1 MKRISF
7 VENNDK
13 KEFVISS
20 TKNWFFIIA
29 FAPFLLVWLAVELF
43 IPILILA
50 NLNAISSLGIWF
62 LGWTV
67 IGVFIVKTWIW
78 EVFGKT
84 ILSIKNSKLIIKKK
98 FDFISS
104 SKYINLIGITDLMIL
119 NKDIESTRYFTR
131 PNYLFSTNTKS
142 INFNYGSSKINAVNW
157 INQEE
162 AELIIKILSESIE
175 VARSH
180 KNQSS

>member
-7 VENNDK
+7 AENNDK

-43 IPILILA
+43 FSIIILA
-50 NLNAISSLGIWF
+50 NLKAISSLSIWL
-62 LGWTV
+62 LGWTA
-67 IGVFIVKTWIW
+67 IGLFFIKTWLW

-84 ILSIKNSKLIIKKK
+84 ILSIQNNKLIIKKK

-104 SKYINLIGITDLMIL
+104 SKYISLTGITDLMIL

-142 INFNYGSSKINAVNW
+142 IIFNDGSSKITAVDW
-157 INQEE
+157 INQDD

>member
-1 MKRISF
+1 M
-7 VENNDK
+7 
-13 KEFVISS
+13 
-20 TKNWFFIIA
+20 A
-29 FAPFLLVWLAVELF
+29 
-43 IPILILA
+43 
-50 NLNAISSLGIWF
+50 LGSI
-62 LGWTV
+62 
-67 IGVFIVKTWIW
+67 
-78 EVFGKT
+78 GKT
-84 ILSIKNSKLIIKKK
+84 ILSIQNNKLIIKKK

-104 SKYINLIGITDLMIL
+104 SKYISLTGITDLMIL

-142 INFNYGSSKINAVNW
+142 IIFNDGSFKITAVDW
-157 INQEE
+157 INQED